1 MSRYKTFE
9 QDISITESDEIFSLP
24 IRELFTSTGRNP
36 FGTFPRFCKA
46 LAGR

>member
-1 MSRYKTFE
+1 VSRYKTFE
-9 QDISITESDEIFSLP
+9 QDISITESDEILSLP
-24 IRELFTSTGRNP
+24 IRDLFKSTGRNP